1 MRDEVDP
8 AAGREAGAPA
18 AGRDADDW
26 ARDPAAQ
33 RLCEA
38 WRRHG
43 WRAARLDPLGLA
55 APEAPPALDLPGPE
69 PLRAALRAIYGGGL
83 GWEIGHVQDP
93 ARFDWLAAEAEIAE
107 PPSDADRA
115 RALALIASAELL
127 EGDVKRR
134 LPTTKTFG
142 MSGAEGFALL
152 MDEAIRASG
161 ARRVVAGGMHRGR
174 ITQMALVLGK
184 PLTRVAAE
192 LRGAPD
198 LPASLGAA
206 SDVPYH
212 LGFDGVRE
220 DGVEVWTAPHP
231 SHLSIVG
238 PVALGRARAEGA
250 GRDPAVLPMVLH
262 TDAAL
267 AGQGVNMEML
277 QLARLPGYSVGGT
290 LHLLLDNQVGFT
302 TDGPE
307 ARSARTAADVAKITE
322 TPILHVN
329 GDDPDAILLAAR
341 AAARWRA
348 RWGEDILVRLIAYRR
363 RGHNEM
369 DEARFTQP
377 RMYAAIDALPPL
389 SERFAAAAGL
399 PAPDLSALR
408 AELDAAFAAPPATP
422 NAPEAPGLAAGAEA
436 PMLAH
441 HDTGVALDE
450 LQRLARALAQ
460 PPAGMTLHPKIQQF
474 LTRRRKMARGE
485 APVDWAFAEALA
497 FASLL
502 AEGRPLRF
510 SGQDAVRG
518 AFAQRHLRLHDQ
530 QTGEVHHSL
539 AQFGE
544 AEVFNSPLIENA
556 ALGFEYGYATAAPGL
571 DVWEA
576 QFGDFLNVFQ
586 PMFDQYLTGGE
597 DRWLLTSRLTM
608 LLPHGWDGGGPDHS
622 TGHVERVLARCAK
635 ANLIAAN
642 PSTPAQYFH
651 LLRRQMA
658 LPSPKPLAVFTP
670 KLLLRLAAC
679 TSAPEEF
686 APGTGFAPVL
696 AEDVSGA
703 QRILLCS
710 GKVYWLLAKARA
722 DRGLEGRVAL
732 VRLEQLHPFPA
743 EALAAALA
751 GAPGELVFVQ
761 EEPENLGPFPW
772 LDRRIERAL
781 GRPARLVSRP
791 EAASPAVGWHA
802 WHDAE
807 EKTLIDAALDL
818 EASA

>member
-1 MRDEVDP
+1 MRDE
-8 AAGREAGAPA
+8 GGEAGGTGASGNWSA
-18 AGRDADDW
+18 DAG
-26 ARDPAAQ
+26 AQ
-33 RLCEA
+33 RLCDA

-55 APEAPPALDLPGPE
+55 AAERPAALDLPGPE
-69 PLRAALRAIYGGGL
+69 PLRRALSAIYAGGL
-83 GWEIGHVQDP
+83 GWEFGHVQDE
-93 ARFDWLAAEAEIAE
+93 ARFAWLAAEAEAGDE
-107 PPSDADRA
+107 PTPQERA
-115 RALALIASAELL
+115 RALRLVAEAELF
-127 EGDVKRR
+127 EADIRRR

-142 MSGAEGFALL
+142 LAGAEGFVALI
-152 MDEAIRASG
+152 DAAIRASG

-174 ITQMALVLGK
+174 ITQLALVLGK
-184 PLTRVAAE
+184 PLDRIAAE

-212 LGFDGVRE
+212 LGHDGLRD

-250 GRDPAVLPMVLH
+250 GRDPGVLAMVLH

-277 QLARLPGYSVGGT
+277 QLARLPGYAVGGT
-290 LHLLLDNQVGFT
+290 LHLLLDNQLGFT
-302 TDGPE
+302 TE
-307 ARSARTAADVAKITE
+307 AAEGRSSRTAADVAKITE

-329 GDDPDAILLAAR
+329 GEDLDAILLAAR

-348 RWGEDILVRLIAYRR
+348 RWGEDIVVRLVACRR

-389 SERFAAAAGL
+389 APRLAAANRL
-399 PAPDLSALR
+399 PAPDAGPLKAR
-408 AELDAAFAAPPATP
+408 LDAAFASAPATP
-422 NAPEAPGLAAGAEA
+422 NAPPAPGLAPGAEG
-436 PMLAH
+436 PLLARH
-441 HDTGVALDE
+441 PTGVPLE
-450 LQRLARALAQ
+450 TMRRLARALAQ
-460 PPAGMTLHPKIQQF
+460 APAEMTLHPKIHQV
-474 LTRRRKMARGE
+474 LARRRRMARGE
-485 APVDWAFAEALA
+485 AQVDWAFAEALA

-502 AEGRPLRF
+502 DEGVALRF

-518 AFAQRHLRLHDQ
+518 AFAQRHLRLADQ
-530 QTGEVHHSL
+530 ETGAVRDVL
-539 AQFGE
+539 AGFGA

-556 ALGFEYGYATAAPGL
+556 ALGFEYGFSTAFPGL

-576 QFGDFLNVFQ
+576 QFGDFLNVCQ
-586 PMFDQYLTGGE
+586 PVFDQYVTGGE
-597 DRWLLTSRLTM
+597 DRWLLGSRLTL

-635 ANLIAAN
+635 ANMAVVN

-651 LLRRQMA
+651 VLRRQMA
-658 LPSPKPLAVFTP
+658 LEVPKPLVAMTP
-670 KLLLRLAAC
+670 KLLLRWGPC
-679 TSAPEEF
+679 TSAAEEF
-686 APGTGFAPVL
+686 APGTGFRPVL
-696 AEDVSGA
+696 AEAVAGA
-703 QRILLCS
+703 ERVIVCS
-710 GKVYWLLAKARA
+710 GKVFWLLAKARA
-722 DRGLEGRVAL
+722 ERGLEGRVAL
-732 VRLEQLHPFPA
+732 VRLEQLHPFPEA
-743 EALAAALA
+743 ALREALEGA
-751 GAPGELVFVQ
+751 GGELVFVQ

-772 LDRRIERAL
+772 LDRRVERAA
-781 GRPARLVSRP
+781 GRAARLVSRP
-791 EAASPAVGWHA
+791 EAASPAVGWHD

-807 EKTLIDAALDL
+807 EHALIAAALDL
-818 EASA
+818 GDPA

>member
-1 MRDEVDP
+1 M
-8 AAGREAGAPA
+8 
-18 AGRDADDW
+18 
-26 ARDPAAQ
+26 
-33 RLCEA
+33 
-38 WRRHG
+38 
-43 WRAARLDPLGLA
+43 
-55 APEAPPALDLPGPE
+55 
-69 PLRAALRAIYGGGL
+69 
-83 GWEIGHVQDP
+83 
-93 ARFDWLAAEAEIAE
+93 
-107 PPSDADRA
+107 
-115 RALALIASAELL
+115 
-127 EGDVKRR
+127 
-134 LPTTKTFG
+134 
-142 MSGAEGFALL
+142 LL

-174 ITQMALVLGK
+174 ITQMGLVLGK
-184 PLTRVAAE
+184 PLTRIAAE

-198 LPASLGAA
+198 LPADLGAA

-212 LGFDGVRE
+212 LGFEGLRA

-250 GRDPAVLPMVLH
+250 GRDPGVLPMILH

-277 QLARLPGYSVGGT
+277 QLARLPGYAVGGT

-302 TDGPE
+302 TEAAE
-307 ARSARTAADVAKITE
+307 ARSSRTAADVAKITE

-329 GDDPDAILLAAR
+329 GEDPEAILLAAR

-389 SERFAAAAGL
+389 SERYARAAGL
-399 PAPDLSALR
+399 PAPDLSALKS
-408 AELDAAFAAPPATP
+408 ELDAAFAARPETP
-422 NAPEAPGLAAGAEA
+422 NAPEAPGLAKGAEA
-436 PMLAH
+436 PLLAH
-441 HDTGVALDE
+441 HATGVALDE
-450 LQRLARALAQ
+450 MQRLARALAT
-460 PPAGMTLHPKIQQF
+460 PPAGMRLHPKVAQV
-474 LTRRRKMARGE
+474 LARRRKMARGE

-502 AEGRPLRF
+502 AEGTGLRF

-530 QTGEVHHSL
+530 ETGEVHDTL
-539 AQFGE
+539 AGFGE

-556 ALGFEYGYATAAPGL
+556 ALGFEYGLSTVFPGL

-586 PMFDQYLTGGE
+586 PMFDQFVTGGE

-658 LPSPKPLAVFTP
+658 LPAPKPLAVFTP

-696 AEDVSGA
+696 AEDASA
-703 QRILLCS
+703 AERIILCS
-710 GKVYWLLAKARA
+710 GKIYWLLAKARA
-722 DRGLEGRVAL
+722 ERGLEGRVAL
-732 VRLEQLHPFPA
+732 IRLEQLHPFPA
-743 EALAAALA
+743 EALAEALD
-751 GAPGELVFVQ
+751 APGELVFAQ

-772 LDRRIERAL
+772 LDRRIERAA

-791 EAASPAVGWHA
+791 PAASPAVGWHA
-802 WHDAE
+802 WHAAE
-807 EKTLIDAALDL
+807 ETALIDAALDL
-818 EASA
+818 EPRP

>member
-1 MRDEVDP
+1 MRDDGGAGEGEGAWAQD
-8 AAGREAGAPA
+8 AA
-18 AGRDADDW
+18 
-26 ARDPAAQ
+26 AR

-43 WRAARLDPLGLA
+43 WRAARLDPLGLTE
-55 APEAPPALDLPGPE
+55 PERPAALDLPGPE
-69 PLRAALRAIYGGGL
+69 DLRAALSTIYAGSL
-83 GWEIGHVQDP
+83 GWEFGHLQD
-93 ARFDWLAAEAEIAE
+93 AERFDWLAAEAEGAAE
-107 PPSDADRA
+107 PTRADRA
-115 RALALIASAELL
+115 RALHLIAAAERL
-127 EGDVKRR
+127 EADVKRR

-142 MSGAEGFALL
+142 LSGAEGFVLL

-174 ITQMALVLGK
+174 ITQMALALGK
-184 PLTRVAAE
+184 PLARIAAE

-198 LPASLGAA
+198 LPATLGAA

-212 LGFDGVRE
+212 LGFEGVRE

-250 GRDPAVLPMVLH
+250 GRDPGVLPMILH

-267 AGQGVNMEML
+267 AVQGVNMEML
-277 QLARLPGYSVGGT
+277 QLSRLPGYSVGGT

-302 TDGPE
+302 TDGAE
-307 ARSARTAADVAKITE
+307 ARSSRTAADVAKITE

-329 GDDPDAILLAAR
+329 GDAPEAILLAAR

-348 RWGEDILVRLIAYRR
+348 RWGEDILVRLVACRR

-389 SERFAAAAGL
+389 SERYAASAGL
-399 PAPDLSALR
+399 PPADLSALQ

-422 NAPEAPGLAAGAEA
+422 NAPEAPGLAEGAEA
-436 PMLAH
+436 PLLAH
-441 HDTGVALDE
+441 HATGVDLGE
-450 LQRLARALAQ
+450 MQRLARTLAQ
-460 PPAGMTLHPKIQQF
+460 PPSGARLHPKVQQV
-474 LTRRRKMARGE
+474 LAKRRRMARGE

-502 AEGRPLRF
+502 AEGHPLRF

-530 QTGEVHHSL
+530 ETGAVHDTL
-539 AQFGE
+539 RAFGE

-556 ALGFEYGYATAAPGL
+556 VVGFEYGLSTAFAGL

-586 PMFDQYLTGGE
+586 PMFDQFVTGGE
-597 DRWLLTSRLTM
+597 DRWLLTSRLAM

-658 LPSPKPLAVFTP
+658 LPTPKPLAVFTP
-670 KLLLRLAAC
+670 KLLLRLPAC
-679 TSAPEEF
+679 TSTPEEF

-696 AEDVSGA
+696 AEEVAGA
-703 QRILLCS
+703 ERVVLCS
-710 GKVYWLLAKARA
+710 GKLSWLLAKVRA
-722 DRGLEGRVAL
+722 ERGLEGRVAL

-743 EALAAALA
+743 EALSAALS
-751 GAPGELVFVQ
+751 GAEGELVFAQ

-791 EAASPAVGWHA
+791 AAASPAVGWHA

-807 EKTLIDAALDL
+807 EKALIDAALDL
-818 EASA
+818 ETAR